1 MPAKIIDESFRRHL
15 LTMPKKS
22 SSARWKKRQA
32 ADPWVRKAQLGGW
45 RSRAVFKLAEL
56 DKKFRLI
63 KRGSVVVDL
72 GSAPGG
78 WSQYAVRKAGSD
90 GRVIALDL
98 LDMEPLEGVEFIK
111 DDFTTDAALQQLR
124 ELLGNAQVDLVMS
137 DMAPN
142 ISGMRSVDQPRSM
155 YLAELALDLALKVL
169 TSGGAFVTKVFQ
181 GEGFEALVQE
191 CRKSFRVVR
200 ICKPAASRQESR
212 ETYIVADGFG
222 L

>member
-1 MPAKIIDESFRRHL
+1 
-15 LTMPKKS
+15 MPKKT

-32 ADPWVRKAQLGGW
+32 ADPWVKKAQQAGW
-45 RSRAVFKLAEL
+45 RSRAVFKLEEL
-56 DKKFRLI
+56 DKKFRLM

-72 GSAPGG
+72 GAAPGG
-78 WSQYAVRKAGSD
+78 WSQYAVRKVVPG

-98 LDMEPLEGVEFIK
+98 LEMEPMDGVEFIK
-111 DDFTTDAALQQLR
+111 SDFTEDIALQQLQA
-124 ELLGNAQVDLVMS
+124 LLSNAQVDLVMS

-155 YLAELALDLALKVL
+155 YLAELALDLAGKVL
-169 TSGGAFVTKVFQ
+169 TSGGSFVTKVFQ
-181 GEGFEALVQE
+181 GEGFEELVQE
-191 CRKSFRVVR
+191 CRKSFKVVR

-212 ETYIVADGFG
+212 ETYVVALGFQ

>member
-1 MPAKIIDESFRRHL
+1 
-15 LTMPKKS
+15 

-32 ADPWVRKAQLGGW
+32 ADPWVKKAQQAGW
-45 RSRAVFKLAEL
+45 RSRAVFKLEEL
-56 DKKFRLI
+56 DKKFRLM

-72 GSAPGG
+72 GAAPGG
-78 WSQYAVRKAGSD
+78 WSQYAARKVVPG

-98 LDMEPLEGVEFIK
+98 LEMEPLDGVEFIK
-111 DDFTTDAALQQLR
+111 SDFTEDIALQQLQAS
-124 ELLGNAQVDLVMS
+124 LDNAQVDLVMS

-155 YLAELALDLALKVL
+155 YLAELALDLASKVL
-169 TSGGAFVTKVFQ
+169 TSGGSFVTKVFQ
-181 GEGFEALVQE
+181 GEGFEELVQE
-191 CRKSFRVVR
+191 CRKSFKVVR

-212 ETYIVADGFG
+212 ETYVVALGFQ

>member
-1 MPAKIIDESFRRHL
+1 
-15 LTMPKKS
+15 MPKKT

-32 ADPWVRKAQLGGW
+32 ADPWVKKAQQAGW
-45 RSRAVFKLAEL
+45 RSRAVFKLEEL
-56 DKKFRLI
+56 DKKFRLM

-72 GSAPGG
+72 GAAPGG
-78 WSQYAVRKAGSD
+78 WSQYAARKVLPG

-98 LDMEPLEGVEFIK
+98 LEMEPLDGVEFIQG
-111 DDFTTDAALQQLR
+111 DFTEDIALQQLQAS
-124 ELLGNAQVDLVMS
+124 LGNAQVDLVMS

-155 YLAELALDLALKVL
+155 YLAELALDLARKVL
-169 TSGGAFVTKVFQ
+169 TSGGSFVTKVFQ
-181 GEGFEALVQE
+181 GEGFEELVQE
-191 CRKSFRVVR
+191 CRKSFKVVR

-212 ETYIVADGFG
+212 ETYVVALGFQ

>member
-1 MPAKIIDESFRRHL
+1 
-15 LTMPKKS
+15 MPKKT

-32 ADPWVRKAQLGGW
+32 ADPWVKKAQQAGW
-45 RSRAVFKLAEL
+45 RSRAVFKLEEL
-56 DKKFRLI
+56 DKKFRLM

-72 GSAPGG
+72 GAAPGG
-78 WSQYAVRKAGSD
+78 WSQYAVRKVVPG

-98 LDMEPLEGVEFIK
+98 LEMEPLDGVEFIQS
-111 DDFTTDAALQQLR
+111 DFTEDIALQQLQAS
-124 ELLGNAQVDLVMS
+124 LANAQVDLVMS

-155 YLAELALDLALKVL
+155 YLAELALDLASKVL
-169 TSGGAFVTKVFQ
+169 TSGGSFVTKVFQ
-181 GEGFEALVQE
+181 GEGFEELVQE
-191 CRKSFRVVR
+191 CRKSFKVVR

-212 ETYIVADGFG
+212 ETYVVALGFQ